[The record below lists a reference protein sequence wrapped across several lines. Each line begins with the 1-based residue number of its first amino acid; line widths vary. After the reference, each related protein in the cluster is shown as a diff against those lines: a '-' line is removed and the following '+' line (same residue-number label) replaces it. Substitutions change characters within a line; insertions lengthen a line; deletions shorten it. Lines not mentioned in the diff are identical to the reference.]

1 MPSLGPGG
9 RGGARR
15 RTRRRMSRRNSM
27 EEQARETGQAQA
39 GEQQGAAP
47 AGSQGNEPAYLGELE
62 KLGELRE
69 KGIITDEEFEAKK
82 KQLLGL

>member
-1 MPSLGPGG
+1 MPSLGPAG

-15 RTRRRMSRRNSM
+15 RTRRRMNRRVDM
-27 EEQARETGQAQA
+27 QEQTSANQEPKMTATPGDNQ
-39 GEQQGAAP
+39 EDDV
-47 AGSQGNEPAYLGELE
+47 PAYLGELE

-69 KGIITDEEFEAKK
+69 KGIITEKDFEAKK